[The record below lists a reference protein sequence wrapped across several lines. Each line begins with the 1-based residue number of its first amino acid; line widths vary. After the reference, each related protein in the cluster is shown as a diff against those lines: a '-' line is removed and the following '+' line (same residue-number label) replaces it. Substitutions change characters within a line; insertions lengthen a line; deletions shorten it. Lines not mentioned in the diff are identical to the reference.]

1 MNPHFIFNSLN
12 SIQSYILSNDAEKAV
27 LYLGKFSQLM
37 RLILT
42 NSAYKFI
49 SLKEELK
56 SITYY
61 LDLEKL
67 RFENKFDYT
76 ITVDKSLDEEFI
88 EIPPMIIQPYI
99 ENAIIHG
106 LLHKPTKGKID
117 IDFRPD
123 GQRIICTVVDDGVG
137 RQRSMEIAKQ
147 SGIKRKSR
155 GMLITQA
162 RLEILNRQSDDEFS
176 VKVFDLKDEKGNPAG
191 TKVELIIYNKEEQN

>member
-1 MNPHFIFNSLN
+1 
-12 SIQSYILSNDAEKAV
+12 
-27 LYLGKFSQLM
+27 M

-106 LLHKPTKGKID
+106 LLHKPAKGKID

-147 SGIKRKSR
+147 SGMKRKSR

>member
-1 MNPHFIFNSLN
+1 
-12 SIQSYILSNDAEKAV
+12 
-27 LYLGKFSQLM
+27 M

-42 NSAYKFI
+42 NSANKFI

-67 RFENKFDYT
+67 RFENKFDYS
-76 ITVDKSLDEEFI
+76 ISLDEDMDDDFI
-88 EIPPMIIQPYI
+88 EVPPMIIQPYI

-106 LLHKPTKGKID
+106 LLHKSTKGKID
-117 IDFRPD
+117 IAFRHD
-123 GQRIICTVVDDGVG
+123 GENLICTVQDDGVG
-137 RQRSMEIAKQ
+137 RQRSMEIAKN

-162 RLEILNRQSDDEFS
+162 RLEILNRQSNDEFS
-176 VKVFDLKDEKGNPAG
+176 VKVIDLKDKSGKPTG
-191 TKVELIIYNKEEQN
+191 TKVELVIHYKEEQ